1 MAHTLEPA
9 LQHTQGNIMN
19 RSFFV
24 VAGVA
29 AIGLTLVLSTQT
41 SGSAQNGAFAKI
53 NAAKINAAKINAAK
67 INANAKMTTAT
78 ATAAVNRTQ
87 PHRLSVQVDVND
99 PATMNL
105 ALNNVSNTVQHYSE
119 IGQKVEI
126 EVIAYGPGLH
136 MLRDDTSPVK
146 ARIKSMS
153 ETMPELTFSAC
164 GNTRDNM
171 AKAEAKDIPL
181 ISEAKVTKSG
191 VVRLMELQ
199 ERGWSYL
206 RP

>member
-1 MAHTLEPA
+1 
-9 LQHTQGNIMN
+9 MN
-19 RSFFV
+19 RSLV
-24 VAGVA
+24 VFASVA
-29 AIGLTLVLSTQT
+29 AVGSILVLSTQASGAVEINT
-41 SGSAQNGAFAKI
+41 SGKTSTKMNV
-53 NAAKINAAKINAAK
+53 
-67 INANAKMTTAT
+67 NAKMTTA
-78 ATAAVNRTQ
+78 AIRTQ
-87 PHRLSVQVDVND
+87 PHRLVVQVNVND

-105 ALNNVSNTVQHYSE
+105 ALNNVSNAAQHYSE
-119 IGQKVEI
+119 IGQKVGI
-126 EVIAYGPGLH
+126 EVVVFGPGLH

-153 ETMPELTFSAC
+153 ETMPQLIFSAC
-164 GNTRDNM
+164 GNTRENM

-181 ISEAKVTKSG
+181 IPQAKVTKSG

>member
-1 MAHTLEPA
+1 
-9 LQHTQGNIMN
+9 MN
-19 RSFFV
+19 RSFV
-24 VAGVA
+24 VFAGAA
-29 AIGLTLVLSTQT
+29 AIGLILVLSTQT
-41 SGSAQNGAFAKI
+41 SRSAQIGTSTKLNTD
-53 NAAKINAAKINAAK
+53 
-67 INANAKMTTAT
+67 AKMATTA
-78 ATAAVNRTQ
+78 NRTQ
-87 PHRLSVQVDVND
+87 PHRLAVQVDVND

-126 EVIAYGPGLH
+126 EVVAFGPGLH
-136 MLRDDTSPVK
+136 MLREDTSPVK

-153 ETMPELTFSAC
+153 ETMPEVSFSAC
-164 GNTRDNM
+164 GNTRENM
-171 AKAEAKDIPL
+171 TKVEAKEIPL
-181 ISEAKVTKSG
+181 ISQAKVTKSG

>member
-1 MAHTLEPA
+1 
-9 LQHTQGNIMN
+9 MN
-19 RSFFV
+19 RSFV
-24 VAGVA
+24 VGAGVA

-41 SGSAQNGAFAKI
+41 SGSAQGGTSAK
-53 NAAKINAAKINAAK
+53 A
-67 INANAKMTTAT
+67 NANAKMTTPAD
-78 ATAAVNRTQ
+78 RTR

-105 ALNNVSNTVQHYSE
+105 ALNNVSNAAQHYSD
-119 IGQKVEI
+119 IGQKIEI
-126 EVIAYGPGLH
+126 EVVAFGPGLH

-164 GNTRDNM
+164 GNTRENM
-171 AKAEAKDIPL
+171 AKVEAKDIPL
-181 ISEAKVTKSG
+181 ISQAKVTKSG

>member
-1 MAHTLEPA
+1 MTTLWRTLEPST
-9 LQHTQGNIMN
+9 LKENTMN
-19 RSFFV
+19 RSFVLFT
-24 VAGVA
+24 GVA
-29 AIGLTLVLSTQT
+29 SIALVLALSTEI
-41 SGSAQNGAFAKI
+41 SRSAQSNSAQASSSAKLNALAKAPAPAKPTGA
-53 NAAKINAAKINAAK
+53 
-67 INANAKMTTAT
+67 T
-78 ATAAVNRTQ
+78 NREQ
-87 PHRLSVQVDVND
+87 PHRLAVQVDVND

-105 ALNNVSNTVQHYSE
+105 ALNNVSNAAQHYSD

-126 EVIAYGPGLH
+126 EVVAFGPGLH

-153 ETMPELTFSAC
+153 ETTPELTFSAC
-164 GNTRDNM
+164 GNTRENM
-171 AKAEAKDIPL
+171 TKAEAKDIPL

-199 ERGWSYL
+199 EQGWSYL